1 LPLYAIFEIYFTYQK
16 KKKKVFIATLFFSKG
31 LVVALS
37 SSMQKLVNLLFLIN
51 PELSKKRRELE

>member
-1 LPLYAIFEIYFTYQK
+1 LPLYAIFEIYLSK

>member
-1 LPLYAIFEIYFTYQK
+1 MPFLKYTLLIK